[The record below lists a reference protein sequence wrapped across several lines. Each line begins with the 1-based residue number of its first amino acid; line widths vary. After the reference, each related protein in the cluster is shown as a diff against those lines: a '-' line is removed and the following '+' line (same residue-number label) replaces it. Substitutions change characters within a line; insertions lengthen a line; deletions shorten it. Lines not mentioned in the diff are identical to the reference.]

1 MQESDDLGKEQ
12 HMPQHEFYTLR
23 EGARIL
29 RVSERTMRHLLQLGE
44 VHGHKLGGQWRIPH
58 AEMARLRASREGLPP
73 GPDPPAVNDS
83 KDPPHVPYGE
93 YE

>member
-1 MQESDDLGKEQ
+1 MQIPDDSSKEQ

-29 RVSERTMRHLLQLGE
+29 RVSERTMRQLLQSGE

-58 AEMARLRASREGLPP
+58 AEMERLRASREGLPP
-73 GPDPPAVNDS
+73 GPVPPLTDDG
-83 KDPPHVPYGE
+83 KDVPQPPYGN
-93 YE
+93 YA